1 MRKINIIKSSFVI
14 VIIIF
19 LFKNILKNIF
29 LKNTKINEL

>member
-19 LFKNILKNIF
+19 LFKNILKKYF
-29 LKNTKINEL
+29 LKKYKNK